1 MKVENM
7 TYNAKTAFTERR
19 EIIDKLNEC
28 INSINTYGPEKIADL
43 ESKNTLQD
51 GDINNL
57 FMELNRKTQQINDI
71 NTKITD
77 IETKNVNQDDDIN
90 NLKNAD
96 TNNVKINKINEYAVG
111 LTGNQNISGVKN
123 FASGISAYPNDWHNT
138 YISGNIRDINL
149 FAKLKNQDIGK
160 YLIFELIESSNN
172 AICYGIL
179 GIHNINPPTNN
190 IAWFLRKGFGNNNP
204 LQVDSI
210 VIANDGTNIYL
221 GSRKKSAYGSLMIRV
236 KVANNYGNIEPNP
249 TNQIGWLSAPINIGD
264 GTGYTLT
271 EAIE

>member
-28 INSINTYGPEKIADL
+28 INSINTYGPEKIRDL
-43 ESKNTLQD
+43 ESKNIQQD
-51 GDINNL
+51 SDIVNL
-57 FMELNRKTQQINDI
+57 K
-71 NTKITD
+71 TKITD
-77 IETKNVNQDDDIN
+77 IETKDTYQDSAIAIIERKNEKQDVDIN

-123 FASGISAYPNDWHNT
+123 FTSGISAYPNDWHDI
-138 YISGNIRDINL
+138 YMDEGNVGDIKL
-149 FAKLKNQDIGK
+149 FAKLKNQHNGK
-160 YLIFELIESSNN
+160 YLIFELIQSSNT

-179 GIHNINPPTNN
+179 GVNNTNSPT
-190 IAWFLRKGFGNNNP
+190 IAWFLRKGFGSNNP
-204 LQVDSI
+204 LQLDSI

-221 GSRKKSAYGSLMIRV
+221 GSRKKNLYGGLMIRV
-236 KVANNYGNIEPNP
+236 KVANDYANINTNP
-249 TNQIGWLSAPINIGD
+249 TNQIEWLSAPINIGD
-264 GTGYTLT
+264 GSGYTLT
-271 EAIE
+271 EAVE